1 MLEGIGVILQT
12 PDLNSSVLSGIAQD
26 EQISECGRVSIAMVG
41 EDSISRAKTSPG
53 SVTLLA

>member
-12 PDLNSSVLSGIAQD
+12 PDLNSSVLSGIAQA